1 MKKFSTRERMQYYF
15 EQTIASGPTSLIKW
29 LALISLFAVLLL
41 GLLIL
46 IFGISS
52 DPESTKGLGFL
63 EGSWQSLMATLDS
76 GTMGGDEGWLFRIV
90 RFAATILGI
99 FIISV
104 LIGSISSGIDQK
116 IDDLKRGRSKVL
128 EENHTLI
135 LGWSEK
141 IFSILSELA
150 IANANQKK
158 PSIVILSEKDKV
170 EAEEEIQSKVD
181 DLKNLKIVVRMGNPL
196 DLNDV
201 EIVNPNGAKSIIV
214 LSAEN
219 SLSDMHVIK
228 TVLGLTKSPNRKS
241 EPYNIVAEIKD
252 EENMEAAELVGNHE
266 AIYILSTDIISRV
279 AAQTSL
285 QTGLS
290 IVYSELLC
298 FDGDEIYFKREDL
311 LTGKTYRDAL
321 FTYNTSA
328 VIGLFTSD
336 GTVLINPPGDHII
349 HENDEIIAISEDDD
363 TIIPNASSQINK
375 APTLLE
381 KLEQSE
387 GKAQKTLILGWN
399 NNGHKIIRELNNY
412 VAPGSEILL
421 VSEFSDSEINEIS
434 ELQKGVNHIKLSS
447 ENGAINRLDTL
458 EKINPDHFDNI
469 IVLSSKELDVQESD
483 AKTLICLL
491 HLRNMGEKS
500 GKSYNIVTEML
511 DIKNRVLGV
520 VAKANDF
527 IIGENLIS
535 LLLSQLSEN
544 IQLKKVFDVLL
555 NSEGSE
561 IYLKPAH
568 QYMEIGK
575 ETDFNEV
582 LANAL
587 EYGDTAFGY
596 RKMKQEHS
604 AEENFGIRI
613 NPKKDQKIIF
623 DENDFIIVLS
633 ED

>member
-46 IFGISS
+46 VFGISS

-375 APTLLE
+375 ASTLLE
-381 KLEQSE
+381 KLEQSP

-568 QYMEIGK
+568 IYMEIGK

-623 DENDFIIVLS
+623 DENDYIIVLS

>member
-1 MKKFSTRERMQYYF
+1 MQYYF
-15 EQTIASGPTSLIKW
+15 EQTISSGPTSLIKW

-46 IFGISS
+46 VFGISS

-150 IANANQKK
+150 IANENQKK
-158 PSIVILSEKDKV
+158 PSVVILSEKDKV

-219 SLSDMHVIK
+219 SMSDMHVIK
-228 TVLGLTKSPNRKS
+228 TVLGLTKSPHRKS
-241 EPYNIVAEIKD
+241 EPYTIIAEIKD

-311 LTGKTYRDAL
+311 LIGKTYRDAL

-336 GTVLINPPGDHII
+336 GTVLINPPGDQII

-375 APTLLE
+375 ASTLIE

-421 VSEFSDSEINEIS
+421 VSEFSDSEINDIS

-469 IVLSSKELDVQESD
+469 IVLSSKDLDVQESD

-544 IQLKKVFDVLL
+544 VQLKKVFDVLL

-604 AEENFGIRI
+604 AEDNFGIRI

-623 DENDFIIVLS
+623 DENDYIIVLS

>member
-1 MKKFSTRERMQYYF
+1 MQYYF
-15 EQTIASGPTSLIKW
+15 EQTISSGPTSLIKW

-46 IFGISS
+46 VFGISS

-375 APTLLE
+375 ASTLLE

-421 VSEFSDSEINEIS
+421 VSEFSDSEINDIS

-544 IQLKKVFDVLL
+544 VQLKKVFDVLL

-604 AEENFGIRI
+604 AEDNFGIRI

-623 DENDFIIVLS
+623 DENDYIIVLS

>member
-1 MKKFSTRERMQYYF
+1 
-15 EQTIASGPTSLIKW
+15 
-29 LALISLFAVLLL
+29 VC
-41 GLLIL
+41 
-46 IFGISS
+46 SS
-52 DPESTKGLGFL
+52 DL
-63 EGSWQSLMATLDS
+63 
-76 GTMGGDEGWLFRIV
+76 
-90 RFAATILGI
+90 
-99 FIISV
+99 
-104 LIGSISSGIDQK
+104 
-116 IDDLKRGRSKVL
+116 
-128 EENHTLI
+128 
-135 LGWSEK
+135 
-141 IFSILSELA
+141 
-150 IANANQKK
+150 
-158 PSIVILSEKDKV
+158 
-170 EAEEEIQSKVD
+170 
-181 DLKNLKIVVRMGNPL
+181 
-196 DLNDV
+196 
-201 EIVNPNGAKSIIV
+201 
-214 LSAEN
+214 
-219 SLSDMHVIK
+219 
-228 TVLGLTKSPNRKS
+228 
-241 EPYNIVAEIKD
+241 
-252 EENMEAAELVGNHE
+252 
-266 AIYILSTDIISRV
+266 
-279 AAQTSL
+279 
-285 QTGLS
+285 
-290 IVYSELLC
+290 
-298 FDGDEIYFKREDL
+298 L

-375 APTLLE
+375 ASTLLE
-381 KLEQSE
+381 KLEQSA

-421 VSEFSDSEINEIS
+421 VSEFSDSEINDIS
-434 ELQKGVNHIKLSS
+434 ELQKGVNNIKLSS

-469 IVLSSKELDVQESD
+469 IVLSSKDLDVQESD

-544 IQLKKVFDVLL
+544 VQLKKVFDVLL

-623 DENDFIIVLS
+623 DENDYIIVLS

>member
-1 MKKFSTRERMQYYF
+1 
-15 EQTIASGPTSLIKW
+15 
-29 LALISLFAVLLL
+29 
-41 GLLIL
+41 
-46 IFGISS
+46 
-52 DPESTKGLGFL
+52 
-63 EGSWQSLMATLDS
+63 
-76 GTMGGDEGWLFRIV
+76 
-90 RFAATILGI
+90 
-99 FIISV
+99 
-104 LIGSISSGIDQK
+104 
-116 IDDLKRGRSKVL
+116 
-128 EENHTLI
+128 
-135 LGWSEK
+135 
-141 IFSILSELA
+141 
-150 IANANQKK
+150 
-158 PSIVILSEKDKV
+158 V

-219 SLSDMHVIK
+219 SMSDMHVIK
-228 TVLGLTKSPNRKS
+228 TVLGLTKSPHRKS
-241 EPYNIVAEIKD
+241 EPYTIIAEIKD

-298 FDGDEIYFKREDL
+298 FDGDEIYFKREDIL
-311 LTGKTYRDAL
+311 IGKTYRDAL

-336 GTVLINPPGDHII
+336 GTVLINPPGDQII
-349 HENDEIIAISEDDD
+349 HKNDEIIAISEDDD

-375 APTLLE
+375 ASTLIE

-412 VAPGSEILL
+412 VAPGSEILI
-421 VSEFSDSEINEIS
+421 VSEFSDSEIYDIS

-469 IVLSSKELDVQESD
+469 IVLSSKDLDVQESD

-544 IQLKKVFDVLL
+544 VQLKKVFDVLL
-555 NSEGSE
+555 TSEGSE

-568 QYMEIGK
+568 QYIEIGK

-582 LANAL
+582 LSNAL

-604 AEENFGIRI
+604 AEDNFGIRI

-623 DENDFIIVLS
+623 DENDYIIVLS

>member
-46 IFGISS
+46 VFGISS

-158 PSIVILSEKDKV
+158 PSVVILSEKDKV

-228 TVLGLTKSPNRKS
+228 TVLGLTKSPHRKS

-311 LTGKTYRDAL
+311 LIGKTYRDAL

-375 APTLLE
+375 ASTLLE

-421 VSEFSDSEINEIS
+421 VSEFSDSEINDIN

-623 DENDFIIVLS
+623 DENDYIIVLS

>member
-46 IFGISS
+46 VFGISS

-150 IANANQKK
+150 NANANQKK

-241 EPYNIVAEIKD
+241 DPYNIVAEIKD

-375 APTLLE
+375 ASTLLE
-381 KLEQSE
+381 KFEQSE

-544 IQLKKVFDVLL
+544 VQLKKVFDVLL

-604 AEENFGIRI
+604 AEDNFGIRI

-623 DENDFIIVLS
+623 DENDYIIVLS

>member
-290 IVYSELLC
+290 IVYSELLS

-375 APTLLE
+375 ASTLLE
-381 KLEQSE
+381 KLEQSA

-421 VSEFSDSEINEIS
+421 VSEFSDSEINDIS
-434 ELQKGVNHIKLSS
+434 ELQKGVNNIKLSS

-544 IQLKKVFDVLL
+544 VQLKKVFDVLL

-623 DENDFIIVLS
+623 DENDYIIVLS

>member
-29 LALISLFAVLLL
+29 LALISLFAVLFL

-46 IFGISS
+46 VFGISS

-158 PSIVILSEKDKV
+158 PSVVILSEKDKV

-228 TVLGLTKSPNRKS
+228 TVLGLTKSPHRKS

-311 LTGKTYRDAL
+311 LIGKTYRDAL

-375 APTLLE
+375 ASTLLE

-421 VSEFSDSEINEIS
+421 VSEFSDSEINDIN

-623 DENDFIIVLS
+623 DENDYIIVLS

>member
-1 MKKFSTRERMQYYF
+1 MKKFSNRERMQYYF

-150 IANANQKK
+150 IANENQKK
-158 PSIVILSEKDKV
+158 PSVVILSEKDKV

-375 APTLLE
+375 ASTLLE
-381 KLEQSE
+381 KLEQSA

-421 VSEFSDSEINEIS
+421 VSEFSDSEINDIS
-434 ELQKGVNHIKLSS
+434 ELQKGVNNIKLSS

-544 IQLKKVFDVLL
+544 VQLKKVFDVLL

-623 DENDFIIVLS
+623 DENDYIIVLS

>member
-46 IFGISS
+46 VFGISS

-150 IANANQKK
+150 IANENQKK
-158 PSIVILSEKDKV
+158 PSVVILSEKDKV

-219 SLSDMHVIK
+219 SMSDMHVIK

-241 EPYNIVAEIKD
+241 DSYNIIAEIKD
-252 EENMEAAELVGNHE
+252 EENMEAAELVGNNE

-298 FDGDEIYFKREDL
+298 FDGDEIYFKRENI

-328 VIGLFTSD
+328 VIGLYTSD
-336 GTVLINPPGDHII
+336 GTVLINPPGDQII

-363 TIIPNASSQINK
+363 TIIPNATSQINK
-375 APTLLE
+375 ASTLLK
-381 KLEQSE
+381 KLEQNE

-412 VAPGSEILL
+412 VAPGSEILI
-421 VSEFSDSEINEIS
+421 VSEFSDSEIDDIS
-434 ELQKGVNHIKLSS
+434 ELQRGVNRIKLSS

-469 IVLSSKELDVQESD
+469 IVLSSKDLDVQESD

-555 NSEGSE
+555 NSDGSE

-568 QYMEIGK
+568 QYIEIGK
-575 ETDFNEV
+575 EIDFNEV

-596 RKMKQEHS
+596 RKMKLEHS
-604 AEENFGIRI
+604 AENNFGIRI

-623 DENDFIIVLS
+623 DENDYIIVLS

>member
-1 MKKFSTRERMQYYF
+1 MQYYF
-15 EQTIASGPTSLIKW
+15 EQTISSGPTSLIKW

-46 IFGISS
+46 VFGISS

-252 EENMEAAELVGNHE
+252 EENMEAAVLVGNHE

-375 APTLLE
+375 ASTLLE
-381 KLEQSE
+381 KLEQSA

-421 VSEFSDSEINEIS
+421 VSEFSDSEINDIS

-544 IQLKKVFDVLL
+544 VQLKKVFDVLL

-604 AEENFGIRI
+604 AEDNFGIRI

-623 DENDFIIVLS
+623 DENDYIIVLS

>member
-15 EQTIASGPTSLIKW
+15 EQTISSGPTSLIKW

-46 IFGISS
+46 VFGISS

-150 IANANQKK
+150 IANENQKK
-158 PSIVILSEKDKV
+158 PSVVILSEKDKV

-219 SLSDMHVIK
+219 SMSDMHVIK
-228 TVLGLTKSPNRKS
+228 TVLGLTKSPHRKS
-241 EPYNIVAEIKD
+241 DPYTIIAEIKD

-375 APTLLE
+375 ASTLLE
-381 KLEQSE
+381 KLEQSA

-421 VSEFSDSEINEIS
+421 VSEFSDSEINDIS

-469 IVLSSKELDVQESD
+469 IVLSSKDLDVQESD

-544 IQLKKVFDVLL
+544 VQLKKVFDVLL

-623 DENDFIIVLS
+623 DENDYIIVLS

>member
-46 IFGISS
+46 VFGISS

-158 PSIVILSEKDKV
+158 PSVVILSEKDKV

-228 TVLGLTKSPNRKS
+228 TVLGLTKSPHRKS

-375 APTLLE
+375 ASTLLE
-381 KLEQSE
+381 KLEQSA

-421 VSEFSDSEINEIS
+421 VSEFSDSEINDIS

-469 IVLSSKELDVQESD
+469 IVLSSKDLDVQESD

-544 IQLKKVFDVLL
+544 VQLKKVFDVLL

-604 AEENFGIRI
+604 AEDNFGIRI

-623 DENDFIIVLS
+623 DENDYIIVLS

>member
-1 MKKFSTRERMQYYF
+1 MQYYF
-15 EQTIASGPTSLIKW
+15 EQTISSGPTSLIKW

-46 IFGISS
+46 VFGISS

-375 APTLLE
+375 ASTLLE
-381 KLEQSE
+381 KLEQSA

-421 VSEFSDSEINEIS
+421 VSEFSDSEINDIS

-544 IQLKKVFDVLL
+544 VQLKKVFDVLL

-604 AEENFGIRI
+604 AEDNFGIRI

-623 DENDFIIVLS
+623 DENDYIIVLS

>member
-46 IFGISS
+46 VFGISS

-290 IVYSELLC
+290 IVYSELLS

-375 APTLLE
+375 ASTLLE
-381 KLEQSE
+381 KLEQSA

-421 VSEFSDSEINEIS
+421 VSEFSDSEINDIS
-434 ELQKGVNHIKLSS
+434 ELQKGVNNIKLSS

-544 IQLKKVFDVLL
+544 VQLKKVFDVLL

-623 DENDFIIVLS
+623 AENDYIIVLS

>member
-46 IFGISS
+46 VFGISS

-158 PSIVILSEKDKV
+158 PSVVILSEKDKV

-241 EPYNIVAEIKD
+241 DPYNIVAEIKD

-375 APTLLE
+375 ASTLLE

-434 ELQKGVNHIKLSS
+434 ELQKGMNHIKLSS

-587 EYGDTAFGY
+587 EYGHTAFGY

-623 DENDFIIVLS
+623 DENDYIIVLS

>member
-1 MKKFSTRERMQYYF
+1 MQYYF
-15 EQTIASGPTSLIKW
+15 EQTISSGPTSLIKW

-46 IFGISS
+46 VFGISS

-150 IANANQKK
+150 IANENQKK
-158 PSIVILSEKDKV
+158 PSVVILSEKDKV

-219 SLSDMHVIK
+219 SMSDMHVIK
-228 TVLGLTKSPNRKS
+228 TVLGLTKSPHRKS
-241 EPYNIVAEIKD
+241 EPYTIIAEIKD

-311 LTGKTYRDAL
+311 LIGKTYRDAL

-336 GTVLINPPGDHII
+336 GTVLINPPGDQII

-375 APTLLE
+375 ASTLIE

-412 VAPGSEILL
+412 VAPGSEILI
-421 VSEFSDSEINEIS
+421 VSEFSDSEIYDIS

-469 IVLSSKELDVQESD
+469 IVLSSKDLDVQESD

-544 IQLKKVFDVLL
+544 VQLKKVFDVLL
-555 NSEGSE
+555 TSEGSE

-568 QYMEIGK
+568 QYIEIGK

-604 AEENFGIRI
+604 AEDNFGIRI

-623 DENDFIIVLS
+623 DENDYIIVLS

>member
-1 MKKFSTRERMQYYF
+1 MQYYF

-46 IFGISS
+46 VFGISS

-150 IANANQKK
+150 IANENQKK
-158 PSIVILSEKDKV
+158 PSVVILSEKDKV

-219 SLSDMHVIK
+219 SMSDMHVIK
-228 TVLGLTKSPNRKS
+228 TVLGLTKSPHRKS
-241 EPYNIVAEIKD
+241 EPYTIIAEIKD

-375 APTLLE
+375 ASTLIE

-421 VSEFSDSEINEIS
+421 VSEFSDSEINDIS

-469 IVLSSKELDVQESD
+469 IVLSSKDLDVQESD

-544 IQLKKVFDVLL
+544 VQLKKVFDVLL

-604 AEENFGIRI
+604 AEDNFGIRI

-623 DENDFIIVLS
+623 DENDYIIVLS